1 MQVMR
6 AVAAGVYEVR
16 KFLPKL
22 WRMAQELFHEVMGFV
37 FFALTLFFIFGRQG
51 LIRSYQDLESEPGGW
66 GRLLLSAFSYCSSGD
81 SGCRRSC
88 VPSASRGEVGS
99 RATSVRVC
107 EKPGA
112 VRRE

>member
-6 AVAAGVYEVR
+6 AVVAGVYEVR

-66 GRLLLSAFSYCSSGD
+66 GRLLVVGFFVLLFGGFGMSSFLRAKRI
-81 SGCRRSC
+81 SRRGRE
-88 VPSASRGEVGS
+88 PS
-99 RATSVRVC
+99 
-107 EKPGA
+107 
-112 VRRE
+112 RER

>member
-51 LIRSYQDLESEPGGW
+51 LIRTYQDLGSEPGAW
-66 GRLLLSAFSYCSSGD
+66 GRLLVVGFFVLLFGGFGVSSFLRA
-81 SGCRRSC
+81 RRI
-88 VPSASRGEVGS
+88 SRGGS
-99 RATSVRVC
+99 
-107 EKPGA
+107 KP
-112 VRRE
+112 RRDG